1 MGEDTNL
8 ILDGFEFSQA
18 GLIGPHLDNEAMEML
33 KVIQERFKMTEI
45 PILHLSKKNGFRL

>member
-1 MGEDTNL
+1 MKLFMKEDTNL

-33 KVIQERFKMTEI
+33 KVIQERFKMT
-45 PILHLSKKNGFRL
+45 